1 MTNKTYEGFFEAH
14 PYCNALRTVEIEETT
29 VFTDHP
35 RYALAV
41 QVLRNHFHQYP
52 KLSFAE
58 LFEHFANGTGQ
69 LSLLGE
75 VIPFAYLAKPNKAY
89 HAPDKF
95 EPFTALNKNVDKDY
109 QPNALTGS
117 LFFLCTPD
125 AEYPTEYFCIE
136 LVSVGDKSG
145 ETFYIDMKNG
155 VARIGFHIGHNLP
168 IRWAQTSTRFD
179 GATAKHAV
187 FNALLYQFQHIFQNS
202 RSIEEIAKWIE
213 DFKHIA
219 DHTGAEIGLNFYQEL
234 RHTLKNPLYGNLD
247 ATTRNEHIV
256 GLFGRRFNFISSL
269 VKLFPRAKEHTKNI
283 LLANFGIDYAH
294 PELGFTH
301 RFCPELNFSYNL
313 TQFHQAEFSLNHC
326 FSYAL
331 NQLENARKTSPECDI
346 ELWAIIYGES
356 GTYAVRSSEFHILG
370 MTIKNAIDELLLNK
384 KDNLIVQGFIAQ
396 LPEFERK
403 KINSNFDEYSQ
414 KFVEYFATIEHDL
427 RVDYI
432 AKGQVFFMSE
442 IAKSQRNIDLATKY
456 AEQWGEMDLAF

>member
-29 VFTDHP
+29 VFTDHSK
-35 RYALAV
+35 YALAV
-41 QVLRNHFHQYP
+41 QVVRNHFHQYP
-52 KLSFAE
+52 KLSFSE
-58 LFEHFANGTGQ
+58 LFEHFANGIGQ

-75 VIPFAYLAKPNKAY
+75 VIPFAYLTKPNKAY
-89 HAPDKF
+89 HGPDKF
-95 EPFTALNKNVDKDY
+95 EPFNVLNKNVDKDY
-109 QPNALTGS
+109 QPNTLTGS

-155 VARIGFHIGHNLP
+155 VARIRLHIGHNLP
-168 IRWAQTSTRFD
+168 IRWAQTSTRFE

-247 ATTRNEHIV
+247 STIRNEHIV
-256 GLFGRRFNFISSL
+256 ELFGSRFNFISSL
-269 VKLFPRAKEHTKNI
+269 VRPFPRAKEHTKNI

-294 PELGFTH
+294 PELGFKH
-301 RFCPELNFSYNL
+301 QFCPELNFSYNL

-370 MTIKNAIDELLLNK
+370 MTIKSAIDELLLNK
-384 KDNLIVQGFIAQ
+384 KDNIIVQSFIAQ
-396 LPEFERK
+396 LPEFECK
-403 KINSNFDEYSQ
+403 KINSSFDEYSQ
-414 KFVEYFATIEHDL
+414 KFVEYFAAIECDL

-432 AKGQVFFMSE
+432 AKGQVFFVSE
-442 IAKSQRNIDLATKY
+442 IAKSQCNIELATKY